1 VRACAILGP
10 MAEALLHRLSVD
22 DGRVVPPLPT
32 QPDDNRHRPYDTAV
46 RSSPRPAWV
55 LLPGT
60 ADETRARPLL
70 ERTGYVRTLV
80 GGFAVY
86 EQMLVR
92 RSKR

>member
-1 VRACAILGP
+1 MAGWYRHCPRGP
-10 MAEALLHRLSVD
+10 TTTATGRTRRQSEAAR
-22 DGRVVPPLPT
+22 G
-32 QPDDNRHRPYDTAV
+32 
-46 RSSPRPAWV
+46 PAWV